1 MSLKILIATY
11 FHKNKETAGKKWFDG
26 ITRRNPQL
34 SLRNPENVYFLFD
47 ILEKIVDK
55 NKLSCDTISN
65 VEESGFARAEIDV
78 KGDCPLN
85 INFTSHES
93 IEIDVKGSQHALLDI
108 LEPKPNTESEPISMS
123 SSESEGDD
131 TVVDVCQTKT
141 IENFEGILHEVSPPP
156 ILNPYLE
163 LDELARRLH

>member
-11 FHKNKETAGKKWFDG
+11 FHKNKETAGKKLFDG

-34 SLRNPENVYFLFD
+34 FLRNPENVYFLFD

-65 VEESGFARAEIDV
+65 VEESGFTRAEIDV

-93 IEIDVKGSQHALLDI
+93 ISKSSYIHLQLPRMLSVPLVFGLLID
-108 LEPKPNTESEPISMS
+108 ISFKVANM
-123 SSESEGDD
+123 
-131 TVVDVCQTKT
+131 
-141 IENFEGILHEVSPPP
+141 H
-156 ILNPYLE
+156 
-163 LDELARRLH
+163 H